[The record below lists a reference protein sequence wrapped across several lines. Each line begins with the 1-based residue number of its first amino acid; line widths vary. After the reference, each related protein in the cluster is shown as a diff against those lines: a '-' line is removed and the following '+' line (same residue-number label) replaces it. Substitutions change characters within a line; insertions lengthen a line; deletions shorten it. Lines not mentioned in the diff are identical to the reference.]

1 LQWPADTAYKLH
13 IENCIFTGN
22 TLGIEWLPVL
32 STKIIISQLYI
43 KTTVPITIE
52 ENAFSDNIFQNI
64 KTLTLE
70 GSIEQLKN
78 KCFAGLHNL
87 DTLEIS
93 GGLIQYVAGGILKD
107 VQNLL
112 TLQIESGI
120 NDDHLNYF
128 LQNITLHN
136 LQQLHIRYNNFKTLK
151 SENLRGLTNLLTLN
165 AERSHI
171 TSIESTI
178 LESSA
183 NKIEKVNFAGNEL
196 ETLPVDIF
204 NIKPKTNFQV
214 FLQQNKLK
222 TLPEGIFDMAIKS
235 IGKVEV
241 HLEDNDWH
249 CDCDLAWLQNYI
261 EEEIIDV
268 GQKPPKCESPEII
281 KDTLLIEADFSDCIT
296 TTLPSASSTTTT
308 ETTVSSTTET
318 VTSETTSPSTTETI
332 VDSATS
338 TTDTTTESSPTTTEN
353 MTTNTITTSTE
364 LTTETPTSLTE
375 LSTHTSSSTGDTDNT
390 TASST
395 EVTTDTITS
404 STEDNDSTTTS
415 FTEVITDTTTSSTEY
430 TYNTITSSTE
440 VTIDIITSSTE
451 NNDSTTTSFTEVT
464 TDTTISSTEVTDNTI
479 TSTELTTDT
488 TTSSTE
494 DNDSTTTSFT
504 EVTTDTTTS
513 STEVT
518 DNTITSTELTTDTNT
533 SSTEDKGSTTT
544 LFTEVTTDT
553 TTLSTK
559 VTDNTIT
566 SSTELT
572 TDITTSST
580 EDNYS
585 TTISSTEDTDNTIT
599 STELTTDTTSPS
611 TGDIDN
617 TITSSTEVTPDT
629 TTSATEDN
637 DRTTMSFTEVTTD
650 TTTSSTDNTDNIT
663 ASSTEITIDTST
675 SSTKDNDNPITSS
688 TEVTTYTTTSPTEE
702 VYIDVLCYCP
712 ACSSKYMPISTET
725 NSEASSLRT
734 HAIRDFEIVED
745 EQLNQIT
752 VTIGVHNEHILI
764 WMTRSQTNHTDCKYY
779 HCNVGKEHS
788 SHNFT
793 ASFSSDPN
801 TAYTICAADKISENK
816 VTICTLNCRAYTTQ
830 PSPPYRAWLLNKDTG
845 IILLILCF
853 ALLVSV
859 IAGAATVYYVLL
871 HKPELINGNKRVI
884 VVNCHT
890 NQVIMIMPKGYY
902 ENERKC
908 SSHASYN
915 TASLVRPVM

>member
-1 LQWPADTAYKLH
+1 MQWPADTAYKLH

-32 STKIIISQLYI
+32 NTKIIISQLYV

-64 KTLTLE
+64 RTLKIE
-70 GSIEQLKN
+70 GSIEQLKY
-78 KCFAGLHNL
+78 KCFACLHNL
-87 DTLEIS
+87 DTLEIYE
-93 GGLIQYVAGGILKD
+93 GLIQYVAGGILKD
-107 VQNLL
+107 VQNLSSL
-112 TLQIESGI
+112 RIESGI
-120 NDDHLNYF
+120 SDDHLNYF

-281 KDTLLIEADFSDCIT
+281 KDRLLIEADFSDCIT

-338 TTDTTTESSPTTTEN
+338 TTDTTTESSPTTTVN

-464 TDTTISSTEVTDNTI
+464 TDTT
-479 TSTELTTDT
+479 
-488 TTSSTE
+488 
-494 DNDSTTTSFT
+494 
-504 EVTTDTTTS
+504 TS
-513 STEVT
+513 STEV
-518 DNTITSTELTTDTNT
+518 
-533 SSTEDKGSTTT
+533 
-544 LFTEVTTDT
+544 
-553 TTLSTK
+553 
-559 VTDNTIT
+559 
-566 SSTELT
+566 
-572 TDITTSST
+572 
-580 EDNYS
+580 
-585 TTISSTEDTDNTIT
+585 TDNTIT

-764 WMTRSQTNHTDCKYY
+764 WMTRSQTNHTDCKYD

-902 ENERKC
+902 ENERRC